1 MKTGNEPSDRKS
13 NKSDIFVES
22 FYPGTQVIAELYAH
36 DTEIKI
42 SLGCMITPI
51 YGPLF
56 INYNFVNLTEY
67 IWSFFFFETRI
78 NGINGKMT
86 VFEGSF

>member
-22 FYPGTQVIAELYAH
+22 LYPGTQVIAELYAH

-42 SLGCMITPI
+42 SLGCMITPSYNLYHI
-51 YGPLF
+51 TRNKIDQRIFKLGITLF
-56 INYNFVNLTEY
+56 KL
-67 IWSFFFFETRI
+67 
-78 NGINGKMT
+78 
-86 VFEGSF
+86 GSRF